1 MSSKTF
7 YAKFD
12 SQAFLEKKYLT
23 NLVYSKN
30 IIRNNIDEKN
40 KVQSIDNN
48 STITHF
54 KNKTDSDVGSSL
66 ILKDFL
72 FPIKAF
78 MYLGVSLLFDS
89 IMPFI
94 NISSAEFKKF

>member
-30 IIRNNIDEKN
+30 IIRNNIKRN
-40 KVQSIDNN
+40 
-48 STITHF
+48 
-54 KNKTDSDVGSSL
+54 
-66 ILKDFL
+66 
-72 FPIKAF
+72 
-78 MYLGVSLLFDS
+78 
-89 IMPFI
+89 
-94 NISSAEFKKF
+94 

>member
-30 IIRNNIDEKN
+30 IIRNSIDEKN
-40 KVQSIDNN
+40 KVQSI
-48 STITHF
+48 
-54 KNKTDSDVGSSL
+54 
-66 ILKDFL
+66 
-72 FPIKAF
+72 
-78 MYLGVSLLFDS
+78 LFD
-89 IMPFI
+89 IK
-94 NISSAEFKKF
+94 NIVERNEEYIKDYM